1 MLKNILCGDESFWE
15 PEDWYHYEWE
25 SYLTDQI
32 DEENWKTISEIF
44 GGVSQSVAEDMLQEN
59 SSSEEVDE
67 LIEEY
72 QEDIDEIH
80 NFILWANN
88 DETEWA
94 TKDAMA
100 NDIEDKLAEHFQE
113 EGRLVTDDN
122 GKKSWVIEGDL
133 RDYINDQWDNTE
145 TITYSED
152 YRENVLEDIIMDM
165 SPEYISTDALFGI
178 LMREEY
184 SFHEYCEGKRG
195 ECLDVETK
203 FFDGYWYPQIDIN
216 DSLADRLGELTYEPE
231 ITTPEGETIP
241 LQENKNIPHWGL
253 YQLLKKTSN
262 VNNHRRKKVFDFL
275 NVLQNLGLVNMYQ
288 SPDFLWSGSKWLT
301 KYLDLKHPE
310 LLEEPDEDMPDGR
323 GEIGY
328 DGEWHH
334 NDALK
339 KARYLLDNADTV
351 RDTVLMMLID
361 STEDPSSIRV
371 ESQMRPFAVD
381 LVKLWAE
388 TK

>member
-1 MLKNILCGDESFWE
+1 MDVDFQ
-15 PEDWYHYEWE
+15 HYNPMK
-25 SYLTDQI
+25 YLFAQLM
-32 DEENWKTISEIF
+32 E
-44 GGVSQSVAEDMLQEN
+44 
-59 SSSEEVDE
+59 
-67 LIEEY
+67 EEY
-72 QEDIDEIH
+72 R
-80 NFILWANN
+80 F
-88 DETEWA
+88 
-94 TKDAMA
+94 
-100 NDIEDKLAEHFQE
+100 
-113 EGRLVTDDN
+113 
-122 GKKSWVIEGDL
+122 
-133 RDYINDQWDNTE
+133 WD
-145 TITYSED
+145 
-152 YRENVLEDIIMDM
+152 
-165 SPEYISTDALFGI
+165 
-178 LMREEY
+178 
-184 SFHEYCEGKRG
+184 YCEGKRG

-203 FFDGYWYPQIDIN
+203 FFDGYWHPNIDIN
-216 DSLADRLGELTYEPE
+216 QNLANRLDELTYEPTV
-231 ITTPEGETIP
+231 ITPQGETIP

-253 YQLLKKTSN
+253 YELLKKTSS
-262 VNNHRRKKVFDFL
+262 VNNFRRKKVFDFL

-351 RDTVLMMLID
+351 RDTVLMMLMD
-361 STEDPSSIRV
+361 STEDPSSIKV

-388 TK
+388 TKYYEK

>member
-1 MLKNILCGDESFWE
+1 MK
-15 PEDWYHYEWE
+15 
-25 SYLTDQI
+25 
-32 DEENWKTISEIF
+32 
-44 GGVSQSVAEDMLQEN
+44 
-59 SSSEEVDE
+59 
-67 LIEEY
+67 LIEKY
-72 QEDIDEIH
+72 QEDIDEIQ
-80 NFILWANN
+80 NFIVWAHS

-100 NDIEDKLAEHFQE
+100 KDIEDKIEDHFE
-113 EGRLVTDDN
+113 GVGRLMRDDY
-122 GKKSWVIEGDL
+122 GKFSYYIDGDL

-165 SPEYISTDALFGI
+165 TPEYISTDALFGI
-178 LMREEY
+178 LIREEY

-203 FFDGYWYPQIDIN
+203 FFDGYWVPDIN
-216 DSLADRLGELTYEPE
+216 INDALADRLGELTYEPE
-231 ITTPEGETIP
+231 VTTP
-241 LQENKNIPHWGL
+241 LHENKNIPHWGL
-253 YQLLKKTSN
+253 YQLLKKTSS
-262 VNNHRRKKVFDFL
+262 VNNFRRKKVFDFL

-310 LLEEPDEDMPDGR
+310 LLEEPDEDIPDGR

-334 NDALK
+334 NEALK

-361 STEDPSSIRV
+361 STEDQSSIKV
-371 ESQMRPFAVD
+371 ESQMRPFATD